1 MKYRIALSV
10 ALGFAAACGFA
21 LPGWTQGSTV
31 DRTELQRIMK
41 EHPAWAVWLSDPKL
55 AQLTLAGPKM
65 PGSQY
70 NVDDIRRP
78 QPRHVDT
85 GSACPAKPPGDAEVL
100 FDGHDL
106 SKWTGDHFEEWT
118 VHDGVLTTGARV
130 YNFLKTKD
138 SFGDAQIHVEFR
150 EPAQP
155 NPPVNPQYWGNSG
168 VFPMGLYEVQILDNY
183 KSETYPDGMV
193 GSIYSQFAPLVNA
206 ARPAG
211 MWQCYDITFHAPHF
225 SGGKVTAPARMTVK
239 LNGMLV
245 QDNVALIGAT
255 VHGKVGVYAPHPAEL
270 PLALQDHGNPD
281 SHVSFRNI
289 WIKRLPPG

>member
-1 MKYRIALSV
+1 MKLRAV
-10 ALGFAAACGFA
+10 VFAAALVPLPA
-21 LPGWTQGSTV
+21 LSADV
-31 DRTELQRIMK
+31 DQAEVQRIVAA
-41 EHPAWAVWLSDPKL
+41 HPDYAVWLSDPKL

-78 QPRHVDT
+78 QPRRVDT
-85 GSACPAKPPGDAEVL
+85 GTGCSARMPAGAEVL
-100 FDGHDL
+100 FDGKDL
-106 SKWTGDHFEEWT
+106 SKWTGDHFDQWT
-118 VHDGVLTTGARV
+118 LQDGTVTTGARV
-130 YNFLKTKD
+130 YNFLKTKE
-138 SFGDAQIHVEFR
+138 SFGDTQIHVEFR
-150 EPAQP
+150 EPEQP
-155 NPPVNPQYWGNSG
+155 HPPANPQYWGNSG

-193 GSIYSQFAPLVNA
+193 GSIYSQFPPLVNA

-211 MWQCYDITFHAPHF
+211 VWQCYDITFHAPHF
-225 SGGKVTAPARMTVK
+225 SGNTVTAPARMTVR
-239 LNGMLV
+239 LNGVLV

-255 VHGKVGVYAPHPAEL
+255 VHGKVGVYAPHAAEL

-289 WIKRLPPG
+289 WIKRL

>member
-1 MKYRIALSV
+1 MKRAFL
-10 ALGFAAACGFA
+10 LGAAALLGLNLILA
-21 LPGWTQGSTV
+21 LPALTQETAI
-31 DRTELQRIMK
+31 DQAELKRLMA

-78 QPRHVDT
+78 QPRPVET
-85 GSACPAKPPGDAEVL
+85 GTACSAKAPGDADLL
-100 FDGHDL
+100 FDGRDL
-106 SKWTGDHFEEWT
+106 SNWTGDHVEEWT
-118 VHDGVLTTGARV
+118 VRDGTVTAGARV
-130 YNFLKTKD
+130 YNFLKTKQ
-138 SFGDAQIHVEFR
+138 SYGDAQIHLEFR

-155 NPPVNPQYWGNSG
+155 KPPANPQYWGNSG
-168 VFPMGLYEVQILDNY
+168 VFPMGLYELQILDSY
-183 KSETYPDGMV
+183 STDTYPDGMV
-193 GSIYSQFAPLVNA
+193 GSIYSQFPPRVNA

-211 MWQCYDITFHAPHF
+211 VWQCYDIVFHAPRF
-225 SGGKVTAPARMTVK
+225 SGNAVTTPARMTVT
-239 LNGMLV
+239 LNGVLV

-255 VHGKVGVYAPHPAEL
+255 VHGKVGVYAPHAAEL

-289 WIKRLPPG
+289 WVKRL

>member
-1 MKYRIALSV
+1 MKLRAV
-10 ALGFAAACGFA
+10 VFAAALVPLPA
-21 LPGWTQGSTV
+21 LSADV
-31 DRTELQRIMK
+31 DQAEVQRIIAA
-41 EHPAWAVWLSDPKL
+41 HPDYAVWLSDPKL

-78 QPRHVDT
+78 QPRRVDT
-85 GSACPAKPPGDAEVL
+85 GTGCSARMPAGAEVL
-100 FDGHDL
+100 FDGKDL
-106 SKWTGDHFEEWT
+106 SKWTGDHFDQWT
-118 VHDGVLTTGARV
+118 LQDGTVTTGARV
-130 YNFLKTKD
+130 YNFLKTKE
-138 SFGDAQIHVEFR
+138 SFGDTQIHVEFR
-150 EPAQP
+150 EPEQP
-155 NPPVNPQYWGNSG
+155 HPPANPQYWGNSG

-193 GSIYSQFAPLVNA
+193 GSIYSQFPPLVNA

-211 MWQCYDITFHAPHF
+211 VWQCYDITFHAPHF
-225 SGGKVTAPARMTVK
+225 SGNTVTAPARMTVR
-239 LNGMLV
+239 LNGVLV

-255 VHGKVGVYAPHPAEL
+255 VHGKVGVYAPHAAEL

-289 WIKRLPPG
+289 WIKRL

>member
-1 MKYRIALSV
+1 MKKNTRLAALAIAILTGCSLV
-10 ALGFAAACGFA
+10 ALA
-21 LPGWTQGSTV
+21 QDSSV
-31 DRTELQRIMK
+31 DQAELKRLMA
-41 EHPAWAVWLSDPKL
+41 EHPAWSVWLSDPKL

-65 PGSQY
+65 PGSTY

-85 GSACPAKPPGDAEVL
+85 GTACAAKPPADAEVL

-118 VHDGVLTTGARV
+118 VHEGVVTTGARV
-130 YNFLKTKD
+130 YNFLKTKEA
-138 SFGDAQIHVEFR
+138 FGDSQIHVEFR
-150 EPAQP
+150 EPEQP
-155 NPPVNPQYWGNSG
+155 HPPVNPQYWGNSG
-168 VFPMGLYEVQILDNY
+168 VFPMGLYELQILDSY

-193 GSIYSQFAPLVNA
+193 GSIYSQFPPLVNA

-211 MWQCYDITFHAPHF
+211 AWQCYDIVFHRPHF
-225 SGGKVTAPARMTVK
+225 EGDKVVQPARMTVM
-239 LNGMLV
+239 LNGVLV
-245 QDNVALIGAT
+245 QDNTALIGAT
-255 VHGKVGVYAPHPAEL
+255 VHGKVGVYAPHPDAL

-289 WIKRLPPG
+289 WIRRLP

>member
-1 MKYRIALSV
+1 MKTIFQL
-10 ALGFAAACGFA
+10 LLAAAATCAFTVPA
-21 LPGWTQGSTV
+21 LTQDTAV
-31 DRTELQRIMK
+31 DPAELARLMK
-41 EHPAWAVWLSDPKL
+41 AHPAWAVWLSDPKL

-78 QPRHVDT
+78 QPRHVNT
-85 GSACPAKPPGDAEVL
+85 GTACAAKPPNGAEIL

-106 SKWTGDHFEEWT
+106 SKWSGDHFEEWT
-118 VHDGVLTTGARV
+118 MHDGVITTGARV
-130 YNFLKTKD
+130 YNFLKTKE
-138 SFGDAQIHVEFR
+138 SFGDAQIHVEFK
-150 EPAQP
+150 EPDQP
-155 NPPVNPQYWGNSG
+155 NPPANPQYWGNSG

-193 GSIYSQFAPLVNA
+193 GSIYSQFPPLVNA
-206 ARPAG
+206 ARPASV
-211 MWQCYDITFHAPHF
+211 WQCYDITFHAPHF
-225 SGGKVTAPARMTVK
+225 SGSTVTAPARLTVK
-239 LNGMLV
+239 LNGVLV

-255 VHGKVGVYAPHPAEL
+255 VHGKVGVYAPHAAEL

-289 WIKRLPPG
+289 WIKRLSPS